1 MLFKAT
7 EPPFYYRNKA
17 NKTDI
22 MTTSLIFVVEKTRV
36 LFSLAGNVLFKN
48 VPFFM

>member
-7 EPPFYYRNKA
+7 EPSFYYRNKA

>member
-7 EPPFYYRNKA
+7 EPSFYYRNKA

-22 MTTSLIFVVEKTRV
+22 ITFAVYKL
-36 LFSLAGNVLFKN
+36 
-48 VPFFM
+48 